1 MCTRPVFPATQ
12 SVVIS
17 PLMEEKILEDED
29 AIAARAILS
38 KTGLSLVDAA
48 RLVLDLKEAAG
59 RARKVESLR
68 RVIRLGGEAL
78 KKSRATVSFYRLYEE
93 FFRDNDGLRSR
104 TVGDYRQILGR
115 TAERY
120 PNFWKWRV
128 RRVSTEDIHEILRLV
143 FPTPRQRFKARAVFH
158 ALFSYA
164 EKRRWIAQNPVSSIL
179 PPRLKEQEII
189 PLSLPEIHRLL
200 FAARTVDNGECLAPI
215 AIMLFAGIRPREV
228 ERLSWGDIDFE
239 EGVIS
244 VASRHAKTGGARHV
258 TILKPLR
265 EILSE
270 CLAKI
275 NTSELPR
282 KRITP
287 LNWEKRWKGV
297 RLAAGWSGEDHRWQQ
312 DVLRHTFASYHA
324 KYFKNFQLLQ
334 CEMGHANANLLRT
347 RYISMCGVTRVAAA
361 QFWNAEVLGITLPRV
376 VFKLSPLPLLLCCGD
391 ENFRC

>member
-1 MCTRPVFPATQ
+1 MDKNT
-12 SVVIS
+12 
-17 PLMEEKILEDED
+17 LKKDEE
-29 AIAARAILS
+29 AAAARAILN
-38 KTGLSLVDAA
+38 KTELSLVDAA
-48 RLVLDLKEAAG
+48 RLVLELKEVAG

-78 KKSRATVSFYRLYEE
+78 KKSRATVSFSRLYEE
-93 FFRDNDGLRSR
+93 FFRDNEGLRSR
-104 TVGDYRQILGR
+104 TVSDYRQILGR
-115 TAERY
+115 TAENY
-120 PNFWKWRV
+120 SDFWKWKV
-128 RRVSTEDIHEILRLV
+128 RSVCTEDVHEILNLV
-143 FPTPRQRFKARAVFH
+143 FSTPRQRFKARSVFH

-164 EKRRWIAQNPVSSIL
+164 EKRRWVSQNPVTPIMA
-179 PPRLKEQEII
+179 PRLKEQEIT

-200 FAARTVDNGECLAPI
+200 SAARTVNNGECLVPI

-228 ERLSWGDIDFE
+228 ERLSWSDIDFE

-244 VASRHAKTGGARHV
+244 IASRHAKTGGARHV
-258 TILKPLR
+258 TILKPLQK
-265 EILSE
+265 ILSE
-270 CLAKI
+270 CLEKI
-275 NTSELPR
+275 NSPELSG

-297 RLAAGWSGEDHRWQQ
+297 RLVAGWSGEDNRWQQ

-361 QFWNAEVLGITLPRV
+361 QFWNAEVIGITLPRV
-376 VFKLSPLPLLLCCGD
+376 VFRLSPPRLLLCCKD